1 MEPKLMMIA
10 LYTDTKTLANI
21 EVSRH
26 GLLQLLTEDLAP
38 AVRVCGQMSGH
49 TVDKFARLKKRYSFD
64 ERSGLPY
71 FTKAAGYMELE
82 FTELIENDGDHVLGL
97 ARVVMAKNLHD
108 EPILTTTYLRDN
120 KFTR

>member
-1 MEPKLMMIA
+1 
-10 LYTDTKTLANI
+10 
-21 EVSRH
+21 
-26 GLLQLLTEDLAP
+26 
-38 AVRVCGQMSGH
+38 MSGH
-49 TVDKFARLKKRYSFD
+49 TIDKFARLQKRYNFG
-64 ERSGLPY
+64 EQSGLPY
-71 FTKAAGYMELE
+71 FAEAAGYMELE